1 MRYRGT
7 AWLAWSLWAL
17 AVLLVPGAA
26 LEFALGWVRAGD
38 IPYAL
43 AFVALQLGAATAG
56 AIISYRLPGN
66 AVGWIFLA
74 IGILMG
80 LLLAVDAYAELGI
93 ESRFGPLP
101 GARVAAWLGSW
112 IFVPAAFG
120 LPMFLLLLFPDGNF
134 VSKRWRLAGW
144 TLGAIVTLSAAS
156 KAFRPGRISP
166 GKENPLAPGG
176 ALGEAFGFLSSA
188 TELLALPGFALAVAG
203 LAVRLRRSRGVE
215 RQQLKWFTY
224 SAAFVGAGFASAI
237 LIPGGLAADLAFLV
251 GLTALALLP
260 IAAGVAILRH
270 GLYDIDLI
278 INRTLVYG
286 SLTASLAAVYLG
298 GVIGLQYVLRAVS
311 GQESP
316 LAIVAS
322 TLAVAA
328 LFRPLRRRVQG
339 FIDRRFYRRRY
350 DAKRTLEAFSA
361 RLRDEVDLGTLT
373 DNVVGVVRET
383 VQPTHVSLWLR
394 DSAPDEKPG
403 TGG

>member
-144 TLGAIVTLSAAS
+144 TLGAIVTLAAAS

-286 SLTASLAAVYLG
+286 SLTIMLALTYLG
-298 GVIGLQYVLRAVS
+298 GVAALQTLLRS
-311 GQESP
+311 FTGQGSQ

-322 TLAVAA
+322 TLAIAA
-328 LFRPLRRRVQG
+328 AFNPLRRRVQR
-339 FIDRRFYRRRY
+339 FMDRRFYRGKY
-350 DAKRTLEAFSA
+350 DAAKTLATFGA
-361 RLRDEVDLGTLT
+361 KLRDETDLGRLG
-373 DNVVGVVRET
+373 DEMISAVKET
-383 VQPTHVSLWLR
+383 MRPAHASLWLR
-394 DSAPDEKPG
+394 DRG
-403 TGG
+403 R